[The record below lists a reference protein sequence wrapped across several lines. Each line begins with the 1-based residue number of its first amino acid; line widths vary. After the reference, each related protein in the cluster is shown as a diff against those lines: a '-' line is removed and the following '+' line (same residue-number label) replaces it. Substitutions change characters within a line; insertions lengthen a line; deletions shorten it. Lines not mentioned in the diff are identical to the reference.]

1 MAALDDRLFDKMA
14 ETLYV
19 AVISDILDSMGFRNQ
34 VLQPGVVPAQPDPS
48 QVLVGRAATV
58 LVGPQYEVVDQPY
71 TNQIAA
77 IDALRPGDVVV
88 SGVGG
93 MTNVAVWGELFSNA
107 AKARGARGF
116 LTDGCH
122 RDTRMVL
129 NLGFPVFSRG
139 PRPVDIS
146 GRGTVISFG
155 RPVEVAGVF
164 VRPGDVVFAEVDGV
178 VIIPQDVAEKTMSR
192 AFEKVA
198 KEDASCRKSGPSIAS
213 SNTVTEQMIAC
224 RSHSRPRVLSPELDL
239 VQTYAYIDSILIL
252 EAPIAPER
260 SGRISRC
267 RQHNRREPRVRV

>member
-1 MAALDDRLFDKMA
+1 M
-14 ETLYV
+14 
-19 AVISDILDSMGFRNQ
+19 
-34 VLQPGVVPAQPDPS
+34 LQPGVVPAQPDPS

-58 LVGPQYEVVDQPY
+58 LVGPQYEVVAQPY

-77 IDALRPGDVVV
+77 IDALEPGDVVV

-129 NLGFPVFSRG
+129 DLGFPVFSRG

-146 GRGTVISFG
+146 GRGTVISIG
-155 RPVEVAGVF
+155 RPVEVAGV
-164 VRPGDVVFAEVDGV
+164 VVHPGDAVFAEVDGV
-178 VIIPQDVAEKTMSR
+178 VIIPQHVADETMSL

-198 KEDASCRKSGPSIAS
+198 KEDGAREDLRAGRLLSEVWSKY
-213 SNTVTEQMIAC
+213 
-224 RSHSRPRVLSPELDL
+224 RVL
-239 VQTYAYIDSILIL
+239 
-252 EAPIAPER
+252 
-260 SGRISRC
+260 
-267 RQHNRREPRVRV
+267 

>member
-1 MAALDDRLFDKMA
+1 LAALDDSVFDMMA

-19 AVISDILDSMGFRNQ
+19 AVISDILDSMGFRDQ
-34 VLQPGVVPAQPDPS
+34 VLQPGVVPAHPDPS

-77 IDALRPGDVVV
+77 IDALQPGDVVV

-129 NLGFPVFSRG
+129 DLGFPVFSRG

-146 GRGTVISFG
+146 GRGIVISIG
-155 RPVEVAGVF
+155 RPVEVSGV
-164 VRPGDVVFAEVDGV
+164 VVHSGDLVFAEVDGV
-178 VIIPQDVAEKTMSR
+178 VIIPQDVAEETMSR

-198 KEDASCRKSGPSIAS
+198 KEDRAREDLRRGHLLSEVWSKY
-213 SNTVTEQMIAC
+213 
-224 RSHSRPRVLSPELDL
+224 RVL
-239 VQTYAYIDSILIL
+239 
-252 EAPIAPER
+252 
-260 SGRISRC
+260 
-267 RQHNRREPRVRV
+267 

>member
-1 MAALDDRLFDKMA
+1 MAALDDMLFDIMA
-14 ETLYV
+14 EKLYV

-34 VLQPGVVPAQPDPS
+34 VLQPGVLPAHPDPS

-77 IDALRPGDVVV
+77 IDALQPGDVVV

-129 NLGFPVFSRG
+129 DLGFPVFSRG

-146 GRGTVISFG
+146 GRGTVISIG
-155 RPVEVAGVF
+155 RPVEVSGV
-164 VRPGDVVFAEVDGV
+164 VVHPGDVVFAEVDGV
-178 VIIPQDVAEKTMSR
+178 VIIPQDVADETMSR
-192 AFEKVA
+192 AFDKVA
-198 KEDASCRKSGPSIAS
+198 KEDGAREDLRRGHLLSE
-213 SNTVTEQMIAC
+213 VW
-224 RSHSRPRVLSPELDL
+224 SRYRVL
-239 VQTYAYIDSILIL
+239 
-252 EAPIAPER
+252 
-260 SGRISRC
+260 
-267 RQHNRREPRVRV
+267 

>member
-1 MAALDDRLFDKMA
+1 LAALDDALFDMMA
-14 ETLYV
+14 DTLYV
-19 AVISDILDSMGFRNQ
+19 AVISDILDGMGFRNQ
-34 VLQPGVVPAQPDPS
+34 VLQPGVVPAQPDPG

-58 LVGPQYEVVDQPY
+58 LVAPQCEVVEQPY

-77 IDALRPGDVVV
+77 IDALQPGDVVV

-129 NLGFPVFSRG
+129 DLGFPIFSRG

-146 GRGTVISFG
+146 GRGTVISSG
-155 RPVEVAGVF
+155 RPVEVAGVL

-178 VIIPQDVAEKTMSR
+178 VIIPQDVAEETVSR
-192 AFEKVA
+192 AFDKVA
-198 KEDASCRKSGPSIAS
+198 KEDGARADLRAGHLLADVWTKY
-213 SNTVTEQMIAC
+213 
-224 RSHSRPRVLSPELDL
+224 RVL
-239 VQTYAYIDSILIL
+239 
-252 EAPIAPER
+252 
-260 SGRISRC
+260 
-267 RQHNRREPRVRV
+267 

>member
-1 MAALDDRLFDKMA
+1 MMDRRKWLAALDDSLFDMMA
-14 ETLYV
+14 EKLYV
-19 AVISDILDSMGFRNQ
+19 AVISDILDSMGFRSQ

-129 NLGFPVFSRG
+129 DLGFPVFSRG

-146 GRGTVISFG
+146 GRGTVISIG
-155 RPVEVAGVF
+155 RPVEVAGVV

-178 VIIPQDVAEKTMSR
+178 IVIPQDVADETLSR

-198 KEDASCRKSGPSIAS
+198 KEDGAREDLRQGRLLSEVWSKY
-213 SNTVTEQMIAC
+213 
-224 RSHSRPRVLSPELDL
+224 RVL
-239 VQTYAYIDSILIL
+239 
-252 EAPIAPER
+252 
-260 SGRISRC
+260 
-267 RQHNRREPRVRV
+267 

>member
-1 MAALDDRLFDKMA
+1 MIDRRKLLAALDDPQFNMMA
-14 ETLYV
+14 EKLYV
-19 AVISDILDSMGFRNQ
+19 AVISDILDGMGFRGQ

-77 IDALRPGDVVV
+77 IDALMPGDVVV

-129 NLGFPVFSRG
+129 DLGFPVFSRG

-146 GRGTVISFG
+146 GRGTVISIG
-155 RPVEVAGVF
+155 RPVEVAGV
-164 VRPGDVVFAEVDGV
+164 VVHPGDVVFAEVDGV
-178 VIIPQDVAEKTMSR
+178 VIIPQDAAEETLSR

-198 KEDASCRKSGPSIAS
+198 KEDGAREDLRKGRLLSE
-213 SNTVTEQMIAC
+213 VW
-224 RSHSRPRVLSPELDL
+224 SRYRVL
-239 VQTYAYIDSILIL
+239 
-252 EAPIAPER
+252 
-260 SGRISRC
+260 
-267 RQHNRREPRVRV
+267 

>member
-1 MAALDDRLFDKMA
+1 
-14 ETLYV
+14 
-19 AVISDILDSMGFRNQ
+19 MGFSNQ

-77 IDALRPGDVVV
+77 IDALQPGDVVV

-129 NLGFPVFSRG
+129 DLGFPIFSRG

-146 GRGTVISFG
+146 GRGTVISSG
-155 RPVEVAGVF
+155 RPVEVAGVV

-178 VIIPQDVAEKTMSR
+178 VIIPQDVAEETMSR

-198 KEDASCRKSGPSIAS
+198 KEDGAREDLRRGYLLSEVWSKY
-213 SNTVTEQMIAC
+213 
-224 RSHSRPRVLSPELDL
+224 RVL
-239 VQTYAYIDSILIL
+239 
-252 EAPIAPER
+252 
-260 SGRISRC
+260 
-267 RQHNRREPRVRV
+267 

>member
-1 MAALDDRLFDKMA
+1 MEGASDWRGSLAGLDNALFDTMA
-14 ETLYV
+14 EKLYV
-19 AVISDILDSMGFRNQ
+19 AVISDVLDSLGFRNQ
-34 VLQPGVVPAQPDPS
+34 VLQPGVVPAQPDPG

-77 IDALRPGDVVV
+77 IDALKPGDVVV

-122 RDTRMVL
+122 RDTRMVIEM
-129 NLGFPVFSRG
+129 GFPVFSRG
-139 PRPVDIS
+139 PRPADIS
-146 GRGTVISFG
+146 GRGTVISIG
-155 RPVEVAGVF
+155 RPVEVAGVV

-178 VIIPQDVAEKTMSR
+178 VIIPQDVAEETMSR

-198 KEDASCRKSGPSIAS
+198 NEDGARADLRAGHLLAEVWSKY
-213 SNTVTEQMIAC
+213 
-224 RSHSRPRVLSPELDL
+224 RVL
-239 VQTYAYIDSILIL
+239 
-252 EAPIAPER
+252 
-260 SGRISRC
+260 
-267 RQHNRREPRVRV
+267 

>member
-1 MAALDDRLFDKMA
+1 MAALDDSLFDMMA
-14 ETLYV
+14 ETLHV
-19 AVISDILDSMGFRNQ
+19 AVISDTLDSMGFRNQ
-34 VLQPGVVPAQPDPS
+34 VLQPGVVPAHPDPS

-77 IDALRPGDVVV
+77 IDALQPGDVVV

-129 NLGFPVFSRG
+129 DLGFPVFSRG

-146 GRGTVISFG
+146 GRGTVISIG
-155 RPVEVAGVF
+155 RPVEVSGV
-164 VRPGDVVFAEVDGV
+164 VVHPGDVVFAEVDGV
-178 VIIPQDVAEKTMSR
+178 IIIPQDVAEETMSR

-198 KEDASCRKSGPSIAS
+198 KEDGAREDLRQGQLLSEVWSKY
-213 SNTVTEQMIAC
+213 
-224 RSHSRPRVLSPELDL
+224 RVL
-239 VQTYAYIDSILIL
+239 
-252 EAPIAPER
+252 
-260 SGRISRC
+260 
-267 RQHNRREPRVRV
+267 

>member
-1 MAALDDRLFDKMA
+1 MIDRRKLLAALDDPQFNMMA
-14 ETLYV
+14 EKLYV
-19 AVISDILDSMGFRNQ
+19 AVISDILDGMGFRGQ

-77 IDALRPGDVVV
+77 IDALMPGDVVV

-129 NLGFPVFSRG
+129 DLGFPVFSRG

-146 GRGTVISFG
+146 GRGTVISIG
-155 RPVEVAGVF
+155 RPVEVAGV
-164 VRPGDVVFAEVDGV
+164 VVHPGDVVFAEVDGV
-178 VIIPQDVAEKTMSR
+178 IIIPQDVAEETLSR

-198 KEDASCRKSGPSIAS
+198 KEDGAREDLRKGRLLSE
-213 SNTVTEQMIAC
+213 VW
-224 RSHSRPRVLSPELDL
+224 SRYRVL
-239 VQTYAYIDSILIL
+239 
-252 EAPIAPER
+252 
-260 SGRISRC
+260 
-267 RQHNRREPRVRV
+267 

>member
-1 MAALDDRLFDKMA
+1 MAALDDSLFDIMTEK
-14 ETLYV
+14 LYV
-19 AVISDILDSMGFRNQ
+19 AVISDILDSIGFRNQ
-34 VLQPGVVPAQPDPS
+34 VLQPGVVPAHPDRS

-77 IDALRPGDVVV
+77 IDALQPGDVVV

-129 NLGFPVFSRG
+129 DLGFPVFSRG

-146 GRGTVISFG
+146 GRGTVISIG
-155 RPVEVAGVF
+155 RLVEVAGVI
-164 VRPGDVVFAEVDGV
+164 VHPGDVIFAEVDGIV
-178 VIIPQDVAEKTMSR
+178 VIPQDVAEETMSR

-198 KEDASCRKSGPSIAS
+198 KEDGAREDLRKGRLLSEVWSKY
-213 SNTVTEQMIAC
+213 
-224 RSHSRPRVLSPELDL
+224 RVL
-239 VQTYAYIDSILIL
+239 
-252 EAPIAPER
+252 
-260 SGRISRC
+260 
-267 RQHNRREPRVRV
+267 